1 MNHLVECTWS
11 SWEEWSACSKTCG
24 EGKRSSKRISEQASD
39 RNHGL
44 ELNSKTILEQPGCP
58 AEDIK
63 EEVCNVTSCPGINL
77 LLIHKTLLTHMN

>member
-24 EGKRSSKRISEQASD
+24 EGKRSSKRISEQASN

-44 ELNSKTILEQPGCP
+44 ESNSKTILEGSGCP
-58 AEDIK
+58 LDDIK
-63 EEVCNVTSCPGINL
+63 EEACNVKSCPGINL
-77 LLIHKTLLTHMN
+77 FLTHKNLFTNT